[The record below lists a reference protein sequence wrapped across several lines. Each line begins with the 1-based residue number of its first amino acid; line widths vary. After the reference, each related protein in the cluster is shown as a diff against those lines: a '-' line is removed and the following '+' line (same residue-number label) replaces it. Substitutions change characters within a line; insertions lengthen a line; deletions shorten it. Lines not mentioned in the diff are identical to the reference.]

1 MSFYYQKKHRC
12 EDDDFCKKD
21 FKKDDRKKD
30 DCFKKTVVDFE
41 CDVELPALADL
52 TTPANTEQTIAVGQE
67 TAIASITF
75 EHLKKDA
82 EVLLNGIL
90 HLREDATAQAVVRIK
105 RRDGLPLNTSGTTI
119 YQTPLLT
126 LNGDYLAIPVLH
138 CDDLCNVF
146 CNKKET
152 VSYVLTVEA
161 YTASVILSRPITF
174 AGTVIK

>member
-12 EDDDFCKKD
+12 EDDFCKKD
-21 FKKDDRKKD
+21 FKKDDHKKD

-41 CDVELPALADL
+41 CDVVLPAIADDS
-52 TTPANTEQTIAVGQE
+52 TEQTITIEQSE

-90 HLREDATAQAVVRIK
+90 HLANTGDREAIVRI
-105 RRDGLPLNTSGTTI
+105 RRREGFPLNTSGTEI
-119 YQTPLLT
+119 YRTQELELF
-126 LNGDYLAIPVLH
+126 GDYTAVPVLH

-146 CNKKET
+146 CDKKET
-152 VSYVLTVEA
+152 VSYVLTVQA
-161 YTASVILSRPITF
+161 VNGASGSINLSRPITF